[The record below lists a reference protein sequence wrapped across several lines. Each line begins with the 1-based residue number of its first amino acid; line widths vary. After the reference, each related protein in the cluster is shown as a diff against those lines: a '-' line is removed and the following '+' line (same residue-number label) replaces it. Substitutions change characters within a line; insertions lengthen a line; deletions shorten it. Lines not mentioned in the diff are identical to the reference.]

1 MAAKLDHSENRV
13 SPKDNSP
20 KTDSKKSISKSFK
33 KKFCKLLARVG
44 KLAPKTE
51 VKEISSPSFFALSP
65 KVEAGF
71 PETKELPSKNC
82 IPSPD
87 PEKFC
92 SSEAGKLSQE
102 IKELPS
108 KTDELS
114 SNVVEPL
121 LGPTNIPSDI
131 TKVPLQDTGL
141 PQKTNQLC
149 FNKGRDVQP
158 EVFIFPD
165 VRKQPSEV
173 QEDGG
178 VFKPRRFKSEGEQ
191 RTFGNAQQQRQRM
204 VSVPCI
210 NKYAQIISARGIQ
223 LTSAANELSE
233 EQCRLLYE
241 DIFKPLDVFS
251 ILLERRKKNN

>member
-1 MAAKLDHSENRV
+1 MDYSENSV
-13 SPKDNSP
+13 SSKDNSP
-20 KTDSKKSISKSFK
+20 KTDSEKGISKSFK
-33 KKFCKLLARVG
+33 KKFCKLLSRVG
-44 KLAPKTE
+44 KLAPKPE
-51 VKEISSPSFFALSP
+51 AKGISSPSFCGLSP

-114 SNVVEPL
+114 SDVVEPF
-121 LGPTNIPSDI
+121 LGPTNIPSHI
-131 TKVPLQDTGL
+131 TKVPLQDKGL

-149 FNKGRDVQP
+149 FNKGRVVQS

-165 VRKQPSEV
+165 VCKRPSEV

-178 VFKPRRFKSEGEQ
+178 VFKLRRFKSEGEQ
-191 RTFGNAQQQRQRM
+191 RTFVNAQQQRQHM

-210 NKYAQIISARGIQ
+210 NKYAQIISARGIK

-241 DIFKPLDVFS
+241 DIFKPLDVLS
-251 ILLERRKKNN
+251 ILQERRKKNI